1 MQASEFIHIVDNT
14 PLVSIDLIVRNPQ
27 RQILL
32 GLRNNRPAQNT
43 WFVPGGRILKDETLD
58 AAFARIVQKELG
70 LALDRMDAAFIGV
83 YEHFYRDNFAGV
95 EGVTTHYVVLAHA
108 VTLDVSQQIRAD
120 DQHASLEWMSEN
132 EILANG
138 QVHQN
143 TRAYFIK

>member
-1 MQASEFIHIVDNT
+1 MQASEFIHILDKT
-14 PLVSIDLIVRNPQ
+14 PLVSIDLIVRNLQ
-27 RQILL
+27 QQILL

-58 AAFARIVQKELG
+58 AAFARIAHKELG
-70 LALDRMDAAFIGV
+70 LALDRKYAAFMGV

-108 VTLDVSQQIRAD
+108 ITLDASQEIRAD
-120 DQHASLEWMSEN
+120 DQHARLEWMCEE
-132 EILANG
+132 EILAND